1 MLSTNSRLQR
11 LFADLRRRST
21 WSGAAYI
28 AVSILVITVAYRL
41 VPAEFRFWSHVIRYL
56 YFLPII
62 VAAFWFGLRGALAA
76 AVFGIICH
84 WSGLPDT
91 GERYA
96 EALDLLVIAV
106 VTGVLA
112 DRDHAQQRRLEQN
125 VETLRRADRL
135 AAIGQLSAGLA
146 HEIRNPLASIE
157 GAAEILANEDT
168 DEATRTEFAGLIKK
182 ECARLSRLLTRLLD
196 YARPRKPDYRAT
208 AVPPLIESVAR
219 LMRHSAQQS
228 GVQVALELTEP
239 MPELWCDAEQIRQ
252 VLLNLALNG
261 VQAMS
266 QGGTLRI
273 SAVANGR
280 EIEVQVSD
288 EGGGIAPEHIAKLF
302 DPFFTTRTD
311 GTGLGLSIA
320 QQIVTQHGG
329 TVEVD
334 SALGSGTTFTVRLP
348 FQHNREQ

>member
-1 MLSTNSRLQR
+1 
-11 LFADLRRRST
+11 
-21 WSGAAYI
+21 
-28 AVSILVITVAYRL
+28 
-41 VPAEFRFWSHVIRYL
+41 
-56 YFLPII
+56 
-62 VAAFWFGLRGALAA
+62 
-76 AVFGIICH
+76 
-84 WSGLPDT
+84 
-91 GERYA
+91 
-96 EALDLLVIAV
+96 
-106 VTGVLA
+106 
-112 DRDHAQQRRLEQN
+112 
-125 VETLRRADRL
+125 
-135 AAIGQLSAGLA
+135 
-146 HEIRNPLASIE
+146 
-157 GAAEILANEDT
+157 
-168 DEATRTEFAGLIKK
+168 
-182 ECARLSRLLTRLLD
+182 
-196 YARPRKPDYRAT
+196 
-208 AVPPLIESVAR
+208 
-219 LMRHSAQQS
+219 MRHSAQQS

-266 QGGTLRI
+266 QGGTLEI

-334 SALGSGTTFTVRLP
+334 STGLRHHVYGQASIPAQWGTVNRRILVVEDEESLRRVMEVTLARGGYRIETAPNAERAVSKLDHDPFDLVITDLQMPGIRASTCYGTSVRTI
-348 FQHNREQ
+348 RTRRYC